1 MIADL
6 PLLTAAASTAFPPA
20 DQDYL
25 FEARQMQALS
35 FAAHIPLVCFG
46 IAFPAL
52 VVFAEWLYLRTGNP
66 LYRTLAK
73 RWSKVMIALFAV
85 GVVTGTILSF
95 ELGLLW
101 PNFMATFGDVFGVAF
116 TLEGFSFFVEAIFIA
131 IYVYGWERLSPRAH
145 FLCGIPVLIAG
156 FSGSLFVIAV
166 NGWMNHPTGFTL
178 RDGRAVDVDPFD
190 ALFGNSF
197 FWHEL
202 IHMYLAAY
210 IVAGFLTASVYA
222 WGWLRGRRGA
232 YERVALV
239 LPLTVAA
246 LAAPAQLIVG
256 DWAAREVAERQ
267 PVKLAALEGLGETTK
282 GAPIHVLGW
291 YDGEE
296 VRYGISIPRMLSLLA
311 FHDPNATVEGLET
324 VPEDDQPPVNV
335 VRIAFQTMVGIGF
348 FLALV
353 GFVYVAVWFRHRR
366 LPRSTWFY
374 WGVVLAGPLSLVA
387 LISGWVTTE
396 VGRQP
401 WVVYDV
407 MRTSEA
413 VTGAEGIPLGYTV
426 LALVYL
432 GLAAAVAWILH
443 RLSRAP
449 VDIPAPTS
457 APATVSHGSR

>member
-6 PLLTAAASTAFPPA
+6 QLVTAASTAFPPA
-20 DQDYL
+20 DQEYL

-131 IYVYGWERLSPRAH
+131 IYVYGWDRLSPRAH

-178 RDGRAVDVDPFD
+178 RDGRAVDVNPSD

-202 IHMYLAAY
+202 VHMYLAAY

-324 VPEDDQPPVNV
+324 VPEEDQPPVNV

-353 GFVYVAVWFRHRR
+353 AFVYVAVWVRRRR

-374 WGVVLAGPLSLVA
+374 RGVVLAGPLSLVA
-387 LISGWVTTE
+387 LIAGWVTTE

-426 LALVYL
+426 LALVYI
-432 GLAAAVAWILH
+432 GLAAAVVWILR
-443 RLSRAP
+443 RLARAP
-449 VDIPAPTS
+449 VDIPTPTT
-457 APATVSHGSR
+457 APATPSHGSR